1 METQKDLYGG
11 KPSAEGEIG
20 NIVLRGDVDGD
31 GVPDI
36 TITAPYTVYV
46 FKNEKGRK
54 PKERTAPGCGTN
66 FTLY

>member
-1 METQKDLYGG
+1 MT
-11 KPSAEGEIG
+11 
-20 NIVLRGDVDGD
+20 GD

-36 TITAPYTVYV
+36 TITAPEKVYI

-54 PKERTAPGCGTN
+54 SNKGTALGCGTN